1 MENSS
6 LQQWQENHEA
16 LKFKGNCLREK
27 GVSYSIMPF
36 LKKSTTKDTGYLSG
50 MIRALYTD
58 RRQNQNWH
66 FNLNIQNCWSWGTQ
80 LLLLKLFFFLLWKL
94 ITDSLQFGMLSVV
107 INCTAHT
114 SPPLLHFGHL
124 DTVRSLQQR
133 HFFWGWHGQSELVS
147 AGRELRYF
155 LETTSQSRH
164 RRLKTRARW
173 GERKLFHF
181 LSGWGWFNWPT
192 GSTDPWIQHT
202 FLLDFMDIPDILS
215 FWVLVYSVSYLTF
228 KVSVELKLAKWNF
241 CPKTFCCI
249 SFNPYL
255 LVLITI
261 YCIRGTNWKSLKTA
275 TDFLFDTMKTQNPNF
290 CMFFHSFPSIC
301 KPRNICFSSFL
312 FIFLKSFG
320 LGVMQIFIW
329 NTCQNSL
336 GRDWWIRTLSL
347 LNLYSEFV
355 VLLSLLE
362 GGACFWLRWFLE
374 REIRNVTSLLLP
386 AYKRF
391 WMWRTWF
398 SG

>member
-1 MENSS
+1 
-6 LQQWQENHEA
+6 
-16 LKFKGNCLREK
+16 
-27 GVSYSIMPF
+27 
-36 LKKSTTKDTGYLSG
+36 
-50 MIRALYTD
+50 MITALYTD

-133 HFFWGWHGQSELVS
+133 HFSWGWHGQSELVS

-155 LETTSQSRH
+155 LETQSQSRH

-181 LSGWGWFNWPT
+181 LSGWAWFNWPT

-202 FLLDFMDIPDILS
+202 FLLDFMDMPDILS
-215 FWVLVYSVSYLTF
+215 FWVLVFSVSYLTF

-241 CPKTFCCI
+241 YPKTFCCI

-255 LVLITI
+255 LVLIAI
-261 YCIRGTNWKSLKTA
+261 YLLYQRDQLKIPQNSYR
-275 TDFLFDTMKTQNPNF
+275 FLFDTMKRQNPNF
-290 CMFFHSFPSIC
+290 CMFFPNHITVFPPFANHVTYVFPPFC
-301 KPRNICFSSFL
+301 
-312 FIFLKSFG
+312 
-320 LGVMQIFIW
+320 
-329 NTCQNSL
+329 
-336 GRDWWIRTLSL
+336 
-347 LNLYSEFV
+347 LYF
-355 VLLSLLE
+355 
-362 GGACFWLRWFLE
+362 
-374 REIRNVTSLLLP
+374 
-386 AYKRF
+386 
-391 WMWRTWF
+391 
-398 SG
+398 